1 MEVKII
7 KENKNPNQIQ
17 NEENNQILNQKQT
30 PEVIS
35 PDNQKIPQQ
44 IEQKNSKNETSEKQK
59 PIQLVLSKNGILET
73 TTEAI
78 NILTAL
84 KNEKLCIISVN
95 GPCEIGKSIIANNLI
110 DNEAGFKT
118 EIKTEGIWLWKYPLT
133 LKNGNIIL
141 VLDCQGVDNNDK
153 ISYKLFILSVL
164 LSTCLIYYTEGE
176 LNEHIIKQFNFFVKF
191 LTEIKI
197 NKEDNDGDIDKLKN
211 YFPELIFV
219 NNILSSENMK
229 KILEEK
235 SGDENLIKLFERR
248 NYLNIKER
256 NTMEIK
262 LRMEQMNSKEMENIN
277 IDGDSLFCLLQNY
290 IDFINSDKPIIINLA
305 FENALLS
312 KAKNISEEIFQQF
325 KNEINKKINYP
336 EEFPDIY
343 KKYFYLQ
350 KEYFQKFCE
359 NVDKI
364 LNPVK
369 TGEYIVKIFDNM
381 SIELQSIIEKNK
393 EILYEKLILEY
404 KNFQDKMNGNNI
416 SSIEEI
422 KIFILSYTLN
432 FKTCINQ
439 FLTVIKTPLSES
451 YMAILNKIFDEFF
464 YKKLTELGDT
474 ICNVYE
480 NYTKKYKNNIDNL
493 NMKIKEMNEQIE
505 NDKKLLENNKKEN
518 VDTVKTYAENELKLK
533 KLNDEMKIKI
543 SGLEDKCKMNDEA
556 NKKMTGVYEEQ
567 IKEKDNEIV
576 ELKKKIEKMKLESEN
591 KINELNK
598 ENIKLKSEIGEM
610 KIKQVEEKTGE
621 NDQKIQTLFKK
632 INTSF
637 TEFRENIDN
646 LEKNNEKI
654 LTEKINYKDEID
666 SRINN
671 CKNDIKEIKTFCQT
685 QIKEMEE
692 NYKKELMRA
701 NVQNKDLPLELSKKT
716 LDLKEQIKLKEVFEN
731 KLKESENRINDLNK
745 MIEISKKSLNTK
757 NELIKEYQDII
768 DKDKKKINDLEISLS
783 QNIYNYKMAE
793 DGFETL
799 LIVFQ
804 GILQKDKEKYYK
816 NIKKLSSTG
825 KNFVMSLVEK
835 YNIFSD
841 I

>member
-1 MEVKII
+1 MEEKIM
-7 KENKNPNQIQ
+7 KENIINQNQIQ
-17 NEENNQILNQKQT
+17 TEENNQVLNQQPA
-30 PEVIS
+30 PEII
-35 PDNQKIPQQ
+35 PPENQKIPP
-44 IEQKNSKNETSEKQK
+44 IESKSSKSEITDKPK

-84 KNEKLCIISVN
+84 KKAKLCIISVN
-95 GPCEIGKSIIANNLI
+95 GPCEVGKTILANNLI
-110 DNEAGFKT
+110 ENEAGFNT
-118 EIKTEGIWLWKYPLT
+118 EVKTEGIWLWNCPIT
-133 LKNGNIIL
+133 LSNGNKLL
-141 VLDCQGVDNNDK
+141 VFDCQGVDNNDK
-153 ISYKLFILSVL
+153 ISHKLFILSAL
-164 LSTCLIYYTEGE
+164 LSTCMIYYTEGE
-176 LNEHIIKQFNFFVKF
+176 LNDDIIKQFNYFVKL

-197 NKEDNDGDIDKLKN
+197 NKEENDDIEKLKK

-219 NNILSSENMK
+219 NNLLSSDSIQ
-229 KILEEK
+229 KIFEEK
-235 SGDENLIKLFERR
+235 CGEENIIKLFEKRS
-248 NYLNIKER
+248 YLNIKER
-256 NTMEIK
+256 NAIEIK
-262 LRMEQMNSKEMENIN
+262 KKLEEMRTKEMQTIN

-325 KNEINKKINYP
+325 KNVINKEINYP
-336 EEFPDIY
+336 EEYPNIY
-343 KKYFYLQ
+343 KKYFVLQ

-359 NVDKI
+359 TVDKK

-369 TGEYIVKIFDNM
+369 TGEYIGKIFDNM
-381 SIELQSIIEKNK
+381 IIELQSIIEKNK
-393 EILYEKLILEY
+393 EMLYEKLCLEY
-404 KNFQDKMNGNNI
+404 KNFQEQMNKNNI

-422 KIFILSYTLN
+422 KIFILLYISD
-432 FKTCINQ
+432 FKKFFDSIKILFNENYLDI
-439 FLTVIKTPLSES
+439 LTKV
-451 YMAILNKIFDEFF
+451 FDEFINN
-464 YKKLTELGDT
+464 KLTVLGET
-474 ICNVYE
+474 ICVSYE
-480 NYTKKYKNNIDNL
+480 NFSKKYKSNIDNL
-493 NMKIKEMNEQIE
+493 NVKIKEMNEQIE

-518 VDTVKTYAENELKLK
+518 VDLVKTYTENELKLK

-556 NKKMTGVYEEQ
+556 NKKMTSAYEEQ
-567 IKEKDNEIV
+567 IKEKDNEIT
-576 ELKKKIEKMKLESEN
+576 ELKKKIEKIKLESEN

-598 ENIKLKSEIGEM
+598 EIIKLKSEIEEM
-610 KIKQVEEKTGE
+610 KIKQVEEKTDE

-637 TEFRENIDN
+637 TEFREKVDN

-666 SRINN
+666 TRINN
-671 CKNDIKEIKTFCQT
+671 CKNDIKEIKIFCQS

-692 NYKKELMRA
+692 NYKKEIMRA
-701 NVQNKDLPLELSKKT
+701 NDQNKDLPLELSKKT
-716 LDLKEQIKLKEVFEN
+716 MDLKEQIKLKEVFEN

-745 MIEISKKSLNTK
+745 IIEVSKKSLNTK
-757 NELIKEYQDII
+757 DELIKMYQDKINN
-768 DKDKKKINDLEISLS
+768 DKKKINDLEISLS

-793 DGFETL
+793 DDFETL

-825 KNFVMSLVEK
+825 KNFVISLVEK
-835 YNIFSD
+835 YNIFSE